1 MVEDVGFL
9 LSLGIISGVAL
20 LLGLLFARLRT
31 SVIAAEILAGM
42 LVGPYVLGWISDVS
56 VISDFASVG
65 IVVLL
70 FLIGLELDP
79 VKFLRMTRRAGSL
92 ALVEMGLTF
101 IVGLACA
108 RFLGL
113 DLSETLV
120 FAMAASATSTAIV
133 GQFLLSRGMRDQTS
147 RLLIGILV
155 IEDIVAVVFLIVI
168 SSLPAGGIITARTGL
183 LAISET
189 ILGGFALLTI
199 GVVVARYVA
208 PPAINFLSHYE
219 EEFEELPFFFAIGLG
234 FAFGVLGAY
243 LGYSAGV
250 GAFIIGLAM
259 RGKHSKYLSGKVA
272 PIKGLLVFIF
282 FVYMGTQIDPFPA
295 LQIWPA
301 FALVVVLLIAAKY
314 AGGVLIGRIMGAR
327 DPIGETDPRM
337 VGAWLV
343 PRGEFS
349 FIIGQAALAAGLIDT
364 STFSIL
370 GVMVLVTAMA
380 GPLLQK
386 LGRNESSPSQH
397 PLKPARD
404 G

>member
-79 VKFLRMTRRAGSL
+79 VKFLRMIRRAGSL

-386 LGRNESSPSQH
+386 LGGNESSPSQH